1 MSKNI
6 TVLGAGLV
14 GGVMAREL
22 SKTYRVTSID
32 ANASNLEPLKKS
44 GIKTIQ
50 ADLSDPESIH
60 HCTSDADLVV
70 GALPGFL
77 GFKALET
84 IIKSG
89 KNVVD
94 ISFFPENSLLLD
106 ELAKRHGI
114 TAVVDCGVAPG
125 ISNLVHG
132 YHFKRMEV
140 DRFFCCVGGLPLKRE
155 WPFEYKAVFSPIDVI
170 EEYTRPARVVEN
182 SKDVVKDPLSEFF
195 PISFPQ
201 TGVLESFDSDG
212 LRSLIHTMRVPN
224 MVERTLR
231 FPGTMKYLKAMREIG
246 LFSYDEVEV
255 KGKKIRP
262 IDLTAKLLFPHW
274 KMKEG
279 EGDFTI
285 MRIEIE
291 GKENGKP
298 IKYTYDLYDEYDA
311 VEGVLSMARTTGY
324 TCTGAVELV
333 LSGKFSKKGVFPP
346 EFVGEDEA
354 CTNFIFDYLKKRN
367 VIYRKTVG

>member
-132 YHFKRMEV
+132 Y
-140 DRFFCCVGGLPLKRE
+140 
-155 WPFEYKAVFSPIDVI
+155 
-170 EEYTRPARVVEN
+170 N
-182 SKDVVKDPLSEFF
+182 
-195 PISFPQ
+195 
-201 TGVLESFDSDG
+201 
-212 LRSLIHTMRVPN
+212 
-224 MVERTLR
+224 
-231 FPGTMKYLKAMREIG
+231 
-246 LFSYDEVEV
+246 
-255 KGKKIRP
+255 
-262 IDLTAKLLFPHW
+262 
-274 KMKEG
+274 
-279 EGDFTI
+279 
-285 MRIEIE
+285 
-291 GKENGKP
+291 
-298 IKYTYDLYDEYDA
+298 
-311 VEGVLSMARTTGY
+311 
-324 TCTGAVELV
+324 
-333 LSGKFSKKGVFPP
+333 
-346 EFVGEDEA
+346 
-354 CTNFIFDYLKKRN
+354 
-367 VIYRKTVG
+367 